1 MLRMTDAQRYPNT
14 DPRPGVYLYRTIRK
28 LVLSFNDR
36 LYFPPIPQPIPV
48 DDRHDQEEIYSQRI
62 NAGKR
67 TYFFDV
73 KATRGQ
79 DYYLTITESKR
90 RQNGDDSV
98 SYEKHKIFLYKEDF
112 MKFVDALQD
121 AADYVREELL
131 SPEEVAEL
139 DRPRDYDDRDQ
150 PRREAERPAFD
161 PNRSDDSF

>member
-1 MLRMTDAQRYPNT
+1 M
-14 DPRPGVYLYRTIRK
+14 
-28 LVLSFNDR
+28 
-36 LYFPPIPQPIPV
+36 

-62 NAGKR
+62 KAGKR

-112 MKFVDALQD
+112 LKFVDALQD
-121 AADYVREELL
+121 AVDYVREELL
-131 SPEEVAEL
+131 TPEEVAEL
-139 DRPRDYDDRDQ
+139 DRPRDFDERDRPAQ
-150 PRREAERPAFD
+150 ERPAFD
-161 PNRSDDSF
+161 PNRSDDAY

>member
-1 MLRMTDAQRYPNT
+1 M
-14 DPRPGVYLYRTIRK
+14 
-28 LVLSFNDR
+28 
-36 LYFPPIPQPIPV
+36 
-48 DDRHDQEEIYSQRI
+48 DDRHDQEEIYTQRI
-62 NAGKR
+62 KAGKR

-79 DYYLTITESKR
+79 DYYLTITESRR

-112 MKFVDALQD
+112 LKFVDALQD
-121 AADYVREELL
+121 AVDYVREELL

-150 PRREAERPAFD
+150 PRRESARPGPELDRPRPELDRPAFD
-161 PNRSDDSF
+161 PNRSDDNY

>member
-1 MLRMTDAQRYPNT
+1 MDE
-14 DPRPGVYLYRTIRK
+14 
-28 LVLSFNDR
+28 
-36 LYFPPIPQPIPV
+36 
-48 DDRHDQEEIYSQRI
+48 RHDQEEIYSQRI
-62 NAGKR
+62 KAGKR

-112 MKFVDALQD
+112 LKFVDALQD
-121 AADYVREELL
+121 AVDYVREELL

-139 DRPRDYDDRDQ
+139 DRPRDFDDRDQPRNGSDQ